1 MLRSRSY
8 LGQKETARQE
18 EERAVGS
25 FHSGVPQLVQ
35 PVSCSCSGM
44 VPGLCLDRLSVSNYC
59 VPGLGLPRARG
70 SPWLPMSC
78 SIFPKTPGGGGT
90 AAGSQLGG
98 PLGIC
103 SSAEEK

>member
-1 MLRSRSY
+1 M
-8 LGQKETARQE
+8 
-18 EERAVGS
+18 GS
-25 FHSGVPQLVQ
+25 FHSGAPQLVQ
-35 PVSCSCSGM
+35 PVSCSCSWM
-44 VPGLCLDRLSVSNYC
+44 VPGLCLDRLSVSSYC
-59 VPGLGLPRARG
+59 VPGLGLPRARD

-78 SIFPKTPGGGGT
+78 SIFPKTPGEGGT